1 MLSYHVVTVFRIKT
15 DELISIWSINSILR
29 SIWRPNTPKIDPFFL
44 IHFLWEIDTMSL
56 ERSEVEGIAQL
67 ARLKIEAADIDS
79 YATGLNNIL
88 NLVDQMQAVDTTG
101 VEPLANPLDAVQRL
115 RVDEVTEANQRELFQ
130 TLAPQAEA
138 GLYLVPKVIE

>member
-1 MLSYHVVTVFRIKT
+1 
-15 DELISIWSINSILR
+15 
-29 SIWRPNTPKIDPFFL
+29 
-44 IHFLWEIDTMSL
+44 MSL